1 MRSRKLGCRVQAVTI
16 TYSECAPVALVT
28 QHATRMCRVRLL
40 STACPT
46 VQHFWYYL
54 INGRNLGEK
63 LLTIKCVLF
72 VELLLEWSLCK
83 VPVIVVTF

>member
-1 MRSRKLGCRVQAVTI
+1 VRSRKLGCRVQAVTI
-16 TYSECAPVALVT
+16 TYSECVPVALVT
-28 QHATRMCRVRLL
+28 QHATRICRVTLL

-63 LLTIKCVLF
+63 LTIKCVLF
-72 VELLLEWSLCK
+72 VELLLERSLCK